1 MMEEIWI
8 CKLIGTAV
16 LLLASILYGRRKILE
31 ERRVIREGEALLG
44 LTVHIAEQIE
54 YTMKPLPEIL
64 AGFDDDIL
72 LENGFLKAASESGIR
87 EAWDNQDCKFRL
99 PEKGMKQVF
108 GQFCRE
114 IGRGY
119 RKEELELCSL
129 TIRRLR
135 EEIDQLKKDIGNREK
150 LYRTIPPLMVMSVV
164 LILL

>member
-16 LLLASILYGRRKILE
+16 LLSASVLYGRKKILE
-31 ERRVIREGEALLG
+31 ERRMIREGEALLG

-64 AGFDDDIL
+64 SGFDDGIL
-72 LENGFLKAASESGIR
+72 LENGFLKAASEIGIR
-87 EAWDNQDCKFRL
+87 EAWDNSRRKFRL

-108 GQFCRE
+108 GRFCQE

-129 TIRRLR
+129 TIRHLR
-135 EEIDQLKKDIGNREK
+135 EEIEQLKKDIGNREK